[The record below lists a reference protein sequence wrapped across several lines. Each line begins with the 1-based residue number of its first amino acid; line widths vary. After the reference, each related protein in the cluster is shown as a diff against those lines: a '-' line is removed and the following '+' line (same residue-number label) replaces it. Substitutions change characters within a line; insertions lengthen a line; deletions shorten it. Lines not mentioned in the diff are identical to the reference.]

1 MTEIIKQ
8 HGNTN
13 GMVIGDRL
21 SDIQAA
27 KQNNLYSIGCR
38 FDFSQ
43 EHELAQA
50 DYVVDNLMDIR
61 DILQS
66 FQLE

>member
-1 MTEIIKQ
+1 VTEIIKR
-8 HGNTN
+8 HGITN

-27 KQNNLYSIGCR
+27 KQNNLHSIGCR

-43 EHELAQA
+43 ENELAQA
-50 DYVVDNLMDIR
+50 DFVIDDLMEIR
-61 DILQS
+61 DVVQS
-66 FQLE
+66 FQLV